1 MRLFVAVNFDKTLKD
16 GLIKIRDELR
26 SKSVSGNF
34 TLDENLHLTLA
45 FIGETR
51 NIQGAKNA
59 LDRAFSKF
67 NAFDI
72 CTEKTGRF
80 SDLWWVGIKR
90 NDPLISAAEMIQK
103 ELINCGFN
111 IEKRKFKPHIT
122 IARQV
127 IPKGEIT
134 LDIPNLSMKVSKISL
149 MQSSR
154 FFGKLRYTE
163 IYHKNLILI

>member
-1 MRLFVAVNFDKTLKD
+1 MRLFVAVNFDKSFRD
-16 GLIKIRDELR
+16 GLIKIREELR
-26 SKSVSGNF
+26 RNSISGNF

-59 LDRAFSKF
+59 IDRAFSNF

-72 CTEKTGRF
+72 CTKKAGKF
-80 SDLWWVGIKR
+80 SDLWWVGIRK
-90 NDPLISAAEMIQK
+90 NNALISSGEIIQK
-103 ELINCGFN
+103 ELISCGFN

-127 IPKGEIT
+127 IPKGEFD
-134 LDIPNLSMKVSKISL
+134 LDIPKLSMKVSRISL

-154 FFGKLRYTE
+154 VLGKLCYTE
-163 IYHKNLILI
+163 IYHKNLM